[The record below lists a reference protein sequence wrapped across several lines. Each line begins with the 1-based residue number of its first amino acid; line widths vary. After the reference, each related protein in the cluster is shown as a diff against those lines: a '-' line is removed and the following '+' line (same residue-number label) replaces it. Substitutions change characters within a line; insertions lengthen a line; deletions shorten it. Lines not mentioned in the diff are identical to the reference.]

1 MPAAAQELYLSC
13 AMVKRGTFYTGTSN
27 IVLPITRKDFPE
39 GYKDASRL
47 RYYSSLFNSLEV
59 NSSFYKVPKRD
70 TFAKWANDVPDDF
83 RFTVKL
89 WREITHQRK
98 LTYNPDNISRFM
110 QAADG
115 TGAKKGCLLIQF
127 PASITEEYHES
138 VHTILSII
146 QQHNHA
152 PAWKVCVELR
162 HTSWYA
168 TDSTIQMLDDCQASL
183 TGHDMPKSKN
193 LPWTNRRVM
202 NLRFHGEAGD
212 YRDSYTP
219 DALTDYA
226 HHIDEWL
233 GKGNDVYAYFNNT
246 LGEAFN
252 NARYLQTAVNA
263 LQKGKRSTSSR
274 KAVHH

>member
-1 MPAAAQELYLSC
+1 MA
-13 AMVKRGTFYTGTSN
+13 KRGTLYIGTSN
-27 IVLPITRKDFPE
+27 IVLPVARKDFPE
-39 GYKDASRL
+39 GYREMSRL

-89 WREITHQRK
+89 WREITHRRK
-98 LTYNPDNISRFM
+98 LTYDPDDISLFM

-115 TGAKKGCLLIQF
+115 TGAKKGCLLVQF

-162 HTSWYA
+162 HTSWYN
-168 TDSTIQMLDDCQASL
+168 TDSTLQMLNECDASL
-183 TGHDMPKSKN
+183 TGHDMPKSKT
-193 LPWTNRRVM
+193 LPWTSRRTL
-202 NLRFHGEAGD
+202 NIRFHGEAGD
-212 YRDSYTP
+212 YRGSYTP
-219 DALTDYA
+219 DALDDYA
-226 HHIDEWL
+226 HRIDEWI
-233 GKGNDVYAYFNNT
+233 GKGNDVYVYFNNT

-252 NARYLQTAVNA
+252 NARYLQEAVKI
-263 LQKGKRSTSSR
+263 LQKDKRSTYPPQTI
-274 KAVHH
+274 HH